1 MNSIDQLTAA
11 GPAGGWPGARYGW
24 EGRPDGDSDCRSRG
38 RDLGPGAGLAGRGG
52 RPRLRRLGPLVLV
65 LLLPLLLSG
74 CLRRISGT
82 YKDPA
87 SHVSLDFHRDGKV
100 YAKVFGVPIVG
111 DFEEKDNKI
120 IIKNKEGDMFI
131 DIIDATT
138 LSMTHP
144 LSAFTGE
151 LRLKRQN

>member
-1 MNSIDQLTAA
+1 
-11 GPAGGWPGARYGW
+11 
-24 EGRPDGDSDCRSRG
+24 
-38 RDLGPGAGLAGRGG
+38 
-52 RPRLRRLGPLVLV
+52 
-65 LLLPLLLSG
+65 
-74 CLRRISGT
+74 
-82 YKDPA
+82 
-87 SHVSLDFHRDGKV
+87 
-100 YAKVFGVPIVG
+100 VG

>member
-1 MNSIDQLTAA
+1 MRV
-11 GPAGGWPGARYGW
+11 PGR
-24 EGRPDGDSDCRSRG
+24 
-38 RDLGPGAGLAGRGG
+38 G
-52 RPRLRRLGPLVLV
+52 RPRLRRLGPLLL

-100 YAKVFGVPIVG
+100 YAKVFGVSIVG

-120 IIKNKEGDMFI
+120 IIKNNEGDMFI
-131 DIIDATT
+131 DIIDADT